1 MKSSWGIH
9 LLPDENGASL
19 VELAIV
25 LPFFLLLLFGVVD
38 LGRCYYL
45 MLEVSGAARAAAAYA
60 VLSPTDAAGIANA
73 ARLDAPDVTGLTVST
88 PSYGC
93 ECSDGTSF
101 SANCTSSPSCTY
113 NVVYRVSVTSSATYK
128 TLFPWPMVPS
138 SFSLA
143 STSVMRTGL

>member
-1 MKSSWGIH
+1 M
-9 LLPDENGASL
+9 
-19 VELAIV
+19 AIV
-25 LPFFLLLLFGVVD
+25 LPFFLLLLFGAVD

-45 MLEVSGAARAAAAYA
+45 MLEVSGAAHAAAAYA
-60 VLSPTDAAGIANA
+60 VLSPTDATGIANA
-73 ARLDAPDVTGLTVST
+73 ARLDAPDVTGLNVST

-101 SANCTSSPSCTY
+101 SANCMPSPTCTY
-113 NVVYRVSVTSSATYK
+113 NVVYRVSVTASATYK